1 MNLTE
6 ALHVALPDLPPRSA
20 RKRCPRLHP
29 HVLARTQMEN
39 DEPVIYAIVSGAN
52 QLYRFTPQQW
62 ELLQLFNGERSYEE
76 VSNTYRA
83 RSGVYFSPESI
94 QEYVSELEEIWY
106 TPPQEPNVMAAQK
119 GAEERHKRATKKL
132 ADITTITAGHWDPDT
147 YLTRLH
153 EKAKFVYDGWFIL
166 LTLAFFAFMA
176 WIFIDRWS
184 EIGTDTWKY
193 YNFTQKGLGDIAEF
207 WLLFCFLGFFHES
220 AHGLTC
226 KHFGGA
232 VHKMGFLLY
241 YLEPCFFVDV
251 TEVYIYAGKWAR
263 IATSIAGIWVE
274 LMFCAA
280 ASIIWWGMPA
290 GTPVHDL
297 AYKIILITG
306 VGVAIINL
314 NPLIKLDGYYILCE
328 LVGIIGLKEDST
340 AFVSSWIK
348 KHIFR
353 LPVEVEFVPRRRR
366 WLFSVYAIVSG
377 IYSYTLLYV
386 VVTFS
391 YNVFRKYSP
400 EWAFVPA
407 GILALLIFKSRIRTL
422 VRFMKTL
429 YLDKKERAR
438 RWLLTP
444 RAAFVAAL
452 VALLL
457 FTPIWPET
465 RTGRFNLEP
474 MRKAAVHAAV
484 PGEVVSVFPTEAQ
497 FVAAGAPLVR
507 LRNLDLEGRAAL
519 VASELQLASL
529 RAAEARLH
537 YADYSRAEQQ
547 RESLRRQSVELASQL
562 SALQPTSPISGVVLT
577 PRLPDLAGSYV
588 EAGALLLEVADV
600 SVLRARIYL
609 PEFDLR
615 DVRAGDRVSLK
626 MDSSFERLQS
636 RVLEVAPSASGME
649 PGLAPVEGYKGLTG
663 MDFYGVTALV
673 PNADGQL
680 RAGTSGTAKILI
692 AHRALAGLA
701 GKQIRD
707 FVDRKI
713 W

>member
-6 ALHVALPDLPPRSA
+6 ALHVALPDLPPRSG

-29 HVLARTQMEN
+29 HIVARQQTEN
-39 DEPVIYAIVSGAN
+39 GEPVIYAIVSGAN
-52 QLYRFTPQQW
+52 QLYRFTPEQW
-62 ELLQLFNGERSYEE
+62 ELVQLFNGERSYED
-76 VSNTYRA
+76 VSNVFKERT
-83 RSGVYFSPESI
+83 GVYYSAEDI

-106 TPPQEPNVMAAQK
+106 TSPQEPNVMAAQK
-119 GAEERHKRATKKL
+119 GAEERHKRAAKKWE
-132 ADITTITAGHWDPDT
+132 DITTITVGHWDPDT
-147 YLTRLH
+147 YLTHLH
-153 EKAKFVYDGWFIL
+153 EKAKFVYTGWFTL
-166 LTLAFFAFMA
+166 LTLVFFGFMT

-184 EIGTDTWKY
+184 EIGSDTWKY
-193 YNFTQKGLGDIAEF
+193 YKFTEKGLGDIVEF

-274 LMFCAA
+274 LIFCAA
-280 ASIIWWGMPA
+280 ASIIWWGTPV

-348 KHIFR
+348 KRVFR

-366 WLFSVYAIVSG
+366 WLFAFYAILSG

-386 VVTFS
+386 VVSFS

-407 GILALLIFKSRIRTL
+407 GLLGLLIFKSRIRAL
-422 VRFMKTL
+422 VRFMKIL
-429 YLDKKERAR
+429 YLDKKERLR
-438 RWLLTP
+438 QWLVTP
-444 RAAFVAAL
+444 RAAVVGAL
-452 VALLL
+452 TALFL
-457 FTPIWPET
+457 FAPIWPET
-465 RTGRFNLEP
+465 RTGRFSLEP
-474 MRKAAVHAAV
+474 NHKAAVRAAV
-484 PGEVVSVFPTEAQ
+484 PGQVVSVFPAEAQ
-497 FVAAGAPLVR
+497 FVTAGAPVVS
-507 LRNLDLEGRAAL
+507 LRNLDLEARAAR
-519 VASELQLASL
+519 VSSELQIATL
-529 RAAEARLH
+529 RAEQARLR
-537 YADYSRAEQQ
+537 YADYGRAE
-547 RESLRRQSVELASQL
+547 RERDSLRQQSAQLASQV
-562 SALQPTSPISGVVLT
+562 SALQLSSPISGVVIT
-577 PRLPDLAGSYV
+577 PRPLDLAGSYV
-588 EAGALLLEVADV
+588 DAGSLLLEVADV
-600 SVLRARIYL
+600 RVLRARIYL

-615 DVRAGDRVSLK
+615 DVRRGDRVSLK
-626 MDSSFERLQS
+626 MDFSFEPLDS
-636 RVLEVAPSASGME
+636 RVVEVAPSASRIE
-649 PGLAPVEGYKGLTG
+649 PGLVPVEGYKGLTG
-663 MDFYGVTALV
+663 VDFYGVTALV
-673 PNADGQL
+673 PNTDGRL
-680 RAGTSGTAKILI
+680 RAGMSGTAKILI

-701 GKQIRD
+701 GKQVRD
-707 FVDRKI
+707 FVDRKV

>member
-6 ALHVALPDLPPRSA
+6 ALHVALPDLPPRSV

-29 HVLARTQMEN
+29 HVLARTQMESG
-39 DEPVIYAIVSGAN
+39 EPVIYAIVSGAN

-76 VSNTYRA
+76 VSNTFRA
-83 RSGVYFSPESI
+83 RAGVYYSPESI

-106 TPPQEPNVMAAQK
+106 TAPQEPNVMAAQK
-119 GAEERHKRATKKL
+119 GAEERHKRATKKF
-132 ADITTITAGHWDPDT
+132 ADITTITVGHWDPDT

-176 WIFIDRWS
+176 WIFVDRWS

-193 YNFTQKGLGDIAEF
+193 YNFTQKGVGDIAEF

-274 LMFCAA
+274 LMFCSA
-280 ASIIWWGMPA
+280 ASIIWWGTPA

-340 AFVSSWIK
+340 AFVSTWIK
-348 KHIFR
+348 RHIFG

-366 WLFSVYAIVSG
+366 WLFSVYAIISG

-407 GILALLIFKSRIRTL
+407 GLLALLIFKSRIRAL

-444 RAAFVAAL
+444 RAAVVGALAAL
-452 VALLL
+452 FL

-474 MRKAAVHAAV
+474 MRQAAVHATV

-519 VASELQLASL
+519 VASELQVASL

-547 RESLRRQSVELASQL
+547 RESLRRQSAELALQL
-562 SALQPTSPISGVVLT
+562 SALQPTSPISGIVLT

-626 MDSSFERLQS
+626 MDSSFERLHS

-649 PGLAPVEGYKGLTG
+649 PGLAAVEGYKGLTG

-692 AHRALAGLA
+692 THRTLAGLA

>member
-6 ALHVALPDLPPRSA
+6 ALHVALPDLPPRSV

-29 HVLARTQMEN
+29 HVLARTQMESG
-39 DEPVIYAIVSGAN
+39 EPVIYAIVSGAN

-62 ELLQLFNGERSYEE
+62 ELLQLFNGERSYED
-76 VSNTYRA
+76 VSNTFRA
-83 RSGVYFSPESI
+83 RAGVYYSPESI
-94 QEYVSELEEIWY
+94 QEYVSELDEIWY
-106 TPPQEPNVMAAQK
+106 TAPQEPNVMAAQK
-119 GAEERHKRATKKL
+119 GAEERHKRATKKWE
-132 ADITTITAGHWDPDT
+132 DITTITVGHWDPDT

-153 EKAKFVYDGWFIL
+153 EKAKFVYEGWFVL
-166 LTLAFFAFMA
+166 LTLAFFVFMA

-184 EIGTDTWKY
+184 EIGADTWKY

-280 ASIIWWGMPA
+280 ASIIWWGTPA

-340 AFVSSWIK
+340 AFVSTWIK
-348 KHIFR
+348 RHIFG

-366 WLFSVYAIVSG
+366 WLFSVYAIISG

-407 GILALLIFKSRIRTL
+407 GLLALLIFKSRIRAL

-444 RAAFVAAL
+444 GAAVVGALAAL
-452 VALLL
+452 FL

-474 MRKAAVHAAV
+474 MRQAAVHATV
-484 PGEVVSVFPTEAQ
+484 PGEVVSVFPNEAQ

-519 VASELQLASL
+519 VASELQVASL

-547 RESLRRQSVELASQL
+547 RESLRRQSAELALQL
-562 SALQPTSPISGVVLT
+562 SALQPTSPISGIVLT

-626 MDSSFERLQS
+626 MDSSFERLHS

-692 AHRALAGLA
+692 THRTLAGLA

>member
-6 ALHVALPDLPPRSA
+6 ALHVALPDLPPRSV

-29 HVLARTQMEN
+29 HVLARTQMESG
-39 DEPVIYAIVSGAN
+39 EPVIYAIVSGAN

-76 VSNTYRA
+76 VSNTFRA
-83 RSGVYFSPESI
+83 RAGVYYSPESI

-106 TPPQEPNVMAAQK
+106 TAPQEPNVMAAQK
-119 GAEERHKRATKKL
+119 GAEERHKRATKKF
-132 ADITTITAGHWDPDT
+132 ADITTITVGHWDPDT

-166 LTLAFFAFMA
+166 LTLAFFAFMT

-280 ASIIWWGMPA
+280 ASIIWWGTPA

-340 AFVSSWIK
+340 AFVSTWIK
-348 KHIFR
+348 RNIFG

-366 WLFSVYAIVSG
+366 WLFSVYAIISG

-438 RWLLTP
+438 RWLLPP
-444 RAAFVAAL
+444 RAAFVGALAAL
-452 VALLL
+452 FL

-474 MRKAAVHAAV
+474 IRQAAVHATV

-519 VASELQLASL
+519 VNSELQVASL

-547 RESLRRQSVELASQL
+547 RESLRRQSAELASQL

-626 MDSSFERLQS
+626 MDSSFERLHS

-663 MDFYGVTALV
+663 RDFYGVTALV

-692 AHRALAGLA
+692 AHRTLAGLA

>member
-106 TPPQEPNVMAAQK
+106 TAPQEPNVMAAQK

-280 ASIIWWGMPA
+280 ASIIWWGTPA

>member
-6 ALHVALPDLPPRSA
+6 ALHVALPDLPPRSS
-20 RKRCPRLHP
+20 RKRRPRLHP
-29 HVLARTQMEN
+29 RVVARQQME
-39 DEPVIYAIVSGAN
+39 DGEPVIYAIVSGAN

-62 ELLQLFNGERSYEE
+62 EMLQLFNGERSYED
-76 VSNTYRA
+76 VSNAHKERT
-83 RSGVYFSPESI
+83 GVHFSPESI

-106 TPPQEPNVMAAQK
+106 TSPQEPNVMAAQK
-119 GAEERHKRATKKL
+119 GAEERHKRAAKKWE
-132 ADITTITAGHWDPDT
+132 DITTITVGHWDPDT

-153 EKAKFVYDGWFIL
+153 EKAKFVYTGWFTL
-166 LTLAFFAFMA
+166 LTLFFFAIMA
-176 WIFIDRWS
+176 SIFIDRWS
-184 EIGTDTWKY
+184 EIGTDTLKY
-193 YNFTQKGLGDIAEF
+193 YNFTQKGLGDIVEF

-263 IATSIAGIWVE
+263 VATSIAGIWVE
-274 LMFCAA
+274 LIFCSA
-280 ASIIWWGMPA
+280 ASIIWWGTPA
-290 GTPVHDL
+290 GTPVHEFT
-297 AYKIILITG
+297 YKIILVTG
-306 VGVAIINL
+306 VGVAVINL

-340 AFVSSWIK
+340 AFVSTWIK
-348 KHIFR
+348 RHVFR

-366 WLFSVYAIVSG
+366 WLFAVYAILSG

-386 VVTFS
+386 VVSFC
-391 YNVFRKYSP
+391 YNVFRKSSP

-407 GILALLIFKSRIRTL
+407 GLLALLIFKSRIRGL

-438 RWLLTP
+438 RWLVTP
-444 RAAFVAAL
+444 RAAFVGAL
-452 VALLL
+452 AILLL

-474 MRKAAVHAAV
+474 IRKAAVHASVA
-484 PGEVVSVFPTEAQ
+484 GEVASVFPAEGQ

-507 LRNLDLEGRAAL
+507 LRNLGLEGRAAQ
-519 VASELQLASL
+519 VASELQGASL
-529 RAAEARLH
+529 RAAQARLH
-537 YADYSRAEQQ
+537 YADYSRAERE
-547 RESLRRQSVELASQL
+547 RESLGHQSAELASQL
-562 SALQPTSPISGVVLT
+562 SALQPLSPISGIVIT
-577 PRLPDLAGSYV
+577 PRLADLAGSSV

-615 DVRAGDRVSLK
+615 EVRAGDEVSLK
-626 MDSSFERLQS
+626 MDSSFERLHS
-636 RVLEVAPSASGME
+636 HVVEVAPLASGIE

-673 PNADGQL
+673 PNPDGQL
-680 RAGTSGTAKILI
+680 RAGLSGTAKILV
-692 AHRALAGLA
+692 AHRTLAGLA
-701 GKQIRD
+701 GKQVRD

>member
-280 ASIIWWGMPA
+280 ASIIWWGTPA

>member
-106 TPPQEPNVMAAQK
+106 TAPQEPNVMAAQK

-132 ADITTITAGHWDPDT
+132 ADITTITVGHWDPDT

-153 EKAKFVYDGWFIL
+153 EKASFFYDGWFIL

-280 ASIIWWGMPA
+280 ASIIWWGTPA
-290 GTPVHDL
+290 GTPMHDL

-438 RWLLTP
+438 QWLLTP
-444 RAAFVAAL
+444 RAAFVGVLAAL
-452 VALLL
+452 FL

-497 FVAAGAPLVR
+497 FVTAGAPLVR

-519 VASELQLASL
+519 VNSELQLASL

-600 SVLRARIYL
+600 SVMRARIYL

>member
-6 ALHVALPDLPPRSA
+6 ALHVALPDLPPRSS
-20 RKRCPRLHP
+20 RKRRPRLHP
-29 HVLARTQMEN
+29 RVVAREQME
-39 DEPVIYAIVSGAN
+39 DGDPVIYAIVSGAN

-62 ELLQLFNGERSYEE
+62 EMLQLFNGERSYED
-76 VSNTYRA
+76 VSNAYKEHT
-83 RSGVYFSPESI
+83 GVHFSPESI

-106 TPPQEPNVMAAQK
+106 TSPQEPNVMAAQK
-119 GAEERHKRATKKL
+119 GAEERHKRAAKKWE
-132 ADITTITAGHWDPDT
+132 DITTITVGHWDPDT

-153 EKAKFVYDGWFIL
+153 EKAKFVYSGWFTL
-166 LTLAFFAFMA
+166 LTLFFFAIMA
-176 WIFIDRWS
+176 SIFIDRWS
-184 EIGTDTWKY
+184 EIGTDTLKY
-193 YNFTQKGLGDIAEF
+193 YNFTQKGLGDIVEF

-263 IATSIAGIWVE
+263 VATSIAGIWVE
-274 LMFCAA
+274 LIFCSA
-280 ASIIWWGMPA
+280 ASIIWWGTPA
-290 GTPVHDL
+290 GTPVHEFT
-297 AYKIILITG
+297 YKIILVTG
-306 VGVAIINL
+306 VGVAVINL

-340 AFVSSWIK
+340 AFVSTWIK
-348 KHIFR
+348 RHVFR

-366 WLFSVYAIVSG
+366 WLFAVYAILSG

-386 VVTFS
+386 VVSFC
-391 YNVFRKYSP
+391 YNVFRKSSP

-407 GILALLIFKSRIRTL
+407 GLLALLIFKSRIRGL

-438 RWLLTP
+438 RWLVTP
-444 RAAFVAAL
+444 RAAFVGAL
-452 VALLL
+452 AMLLL

-474 MRKAAVHAAV
+474 IRKAAVHASVA
-484 PGEVVSVFPTEAQ
+484 GEVASVFPAEGQ

-507 LRNLDLEGRAAL
+507 LRNLDLEGRAAQ
-519 VASELQLASL
+519 VASELQVASL
-529 RAAEARLH
+529 RAAQARLH
-537 YADYSRAEQQ
+537 YADYSRAERE
-547 RESLRRQSVELASQL
+547 RESLRHQSAELASQL
-562 SALQPTSPISGVVLT
+562 SALQPLSPLSGIVIT
-577 PRLPDLAGSYV
+577 PRLADLAGSSV

-615 DVRAGDRVSLK
+615 EVRAGDQVSLK
-626 MDSSFERLQS
+626 MDSSFERLHS
-636 RVLEVAPSASGME
+636 HVVEVAPLASGME

-663 MDFYGVTALV
+663 LDFYGVTALV
-673 PNADGQL
+673 PNPDGQL
-680 RAGTSGTAKILI
+680 RVGVSGTAKILV
-692 AHRALAGLA
+692 AHRTLAGLA
-701 GKQIRD
+701 GKQVRD

>member
-29 HVLARTQMEN
+29 HVLARTQMESG
-39 DEPVIYAIVSGAN
+39 EPVIYAIVSGAN

-76 VSNTYRA
+76 VSNTFKA
-83 RSGVYFSPESI
+83 RSGVYYSPESI

-106 TPPQEPNVMAAQK
+106 TTPQEPNVMAAQK
-119 GAEERHKRATKKL
+119 GAEERHKRATKKF
-132 ADITTITAGHWDPDT
+132 ADITTITVGHWDPDT

-280 ASIIWWGMPA
+280 ASIVWWGTPA

-340 AFVSSWIK
+340 AFVSTWIK

-366 WLFSVYAIVSG
+366 WLFSVYAIISG

-407 GILALLIFKSRIRTL
+407 GLLALLIFKSRIRTL

-444 RAAFVAAL
+444 RAAFVGAL
-452 VALLL
+452 AVLFL

-474 MRKAAVHAAV
+474 MRKAAVHATV

-519 VASELQLASL
+519 VNSELQVASL

-547 RESLRRQSVELASQL
+547 RESLRRQSAELASQL

-615 DVRAGDRVSLK
+615 DVRVGDRVSLK
-626 MDSSFERLQS
+626 MDSSFERLHS

-663 MDFYGVTALV
+663 RDFYGVTALV

-680 RAGTSGTAKILI
+680 RAGASGTAKILI
-692 AHRALAGLA
+692 AHRSLAGLA

>member
-1 MNLTE
+1 
-6 ALHVALPDLPPRSA
+6 
-20 RKRCPRLHP
+20 
-29 HVLARTQMEN
+29 ME
-39 DEPVIYAIVSGAN
+39 DEETVIYAIVSGAN
-52 QLYRFTPQQW
+52 QLYRFTPLQW

-76 VSNTYRA
+76 VSKTLVA
-83 RSGVYFSPESI
+83 RTGVLFSPESI
-94 QEYVSELEEIWY
+94 QEYVSGLDEIWY
-106 TPPQEPNVMAAQK
+106 SSPQEPNVMAAQK
-119 GAEERHKRATKKL
+119 GAEERHKRAAKKWE
-132 ADITTITAGHWDPDT
+132 DITTITVEHWDPDA

-153 EKAKFVYDGWFIL
+153 EKIEFVYSGWFTL
-166 LTLAFFAFMA
+166 LTLGFLAIMA

-184 EIGTDTWKY
+184 EIGADTLKY
-193 YNFTQKGLGDIAEF
+193 YNFTEKGLGDIVEF

-274 LMFCAA
+274 LIFCSA
-280 ASIIWWGMPA
+280 ASIIWWGTPA

-297 AYKIILITG
+297 AYKIVLITG
-306 VGVAIINL
+306 VGVALINL

-340 AFVSSWIK
+340 AFVSSWVR
-348 KHIFR
+348 KHVFG

-366 WLFSVYAIVSG
+366 WGFAVYAILSG

-386 VVTFS
+386 VVRFT
-391 YNVFRKYSP
+391 YNVFWKYSP

-407 GILALLIFKSRIRTL
+407 GLLALLIFKSRIRTL
-422 VRFMKTL
+422 VRFMKTF

-444 RAAFVAAL
+444 RAAL
-452 VALLL
+452 VGGLAALLL
-457 FTPIWPET
+457 FIPVWPET

-474 MRKAAVHAAV
+474 IRTAAVHAAV
-484 PGEVVSVFPTEAQ
+484 PGEVVSVFPEEAQ
-497 FVAAGAPLVR
+497 FVAAGTPLAR
-507 LRNLDLEGRAAL
+507 LRNLDLEGRAAQ
-519 VASELQLASL
+519 VASELQVASL

-537 YADYSRAEQQ
+537 YADYSRAEQE
-547 RESLRRQSVELASQL
+547 RESLRRQSSELTSQL
-562 SALQPTSPISGVVLT
+562 SALQPISPISGIVIT

-615 DVRAGDRVSLK
+615 DVMAGDRVSLK
-626 MDSSFERLQS
+626 MDSSFERLHSQ
-636 RVLEVAPSASGME
+636 VAEVAPSASDIE
-649 PGLAPVEGYKGLTG
+649 PGLVPLEGYKGLTG
-663 MDFYGVTALV
+663 MDFYGVMALL
-673 PNADGQL
+673 PNADGRL
-680 RAGTSGTAKILI
+680 RAGMSGTAKITV
-692 AHRALAGLA
+692 ARRSLASLA
-701 GKQIRD
+701 GKQVRD